1 MDSNKGRNIVIGALL
16 AAVAIMA
23 VGYAALAQTLTISG
37 TASIS
42 STWNVAIT
50 DITEGEATGSA
61 SNAAGSPTHDGTSA
75 TFNVNLVK
83 PGDKMVYQVTVTNS
97 GTLNAKL
104 TGLTVTPNDPNA
116 QGIYYKVTGVEQNV
130 TTLDA
135 SQTNTITVE
144 VGWNAADATMPTQK
158 TQELTVN
165 LTYTQY

>member
-1 MDSNKGRNIVIGALL
+1 MDTKAKNIIIGVLL

-23 VGYAALAQTLTISG
+23 VGYAALAQTLKING
-37 TASIS
+37 TASIT

-50 DITEGEATGSA
+50 GITEGTPTGSA
-61 SNAAGSPTHDGTSA
+61 TNAEDVSYDGTSA

-83 PGDKMVYQVTVTNS
+83 PGDKMVYEITVKNS

-104 TGLTVTPNDPNA
+104 TGLTVNPAEPAST
-116 QGIYYKVTGVEQNV
+116 GIYYKVTGVEQNV

-135 SQTNTITVE
+135 NAENTITVE
-144 VGWNAADATMPTQK
+144 VGWNASDTTMPVETTQA
-158 TQELTVN
+158 LTVN

>member
-1 MDSNKGRNIVIGALL
+1 MDTKAKNIIIGALL

-23 VGYAALAQTLTISG
+23 VGYAALAQTLKING
-37 TASIS
+37 TASIT

-50 DITEGEATGSA
+50 GITEGTPTGSA
-61 SNAAGSPTHDGTSA
+61 TNAEDVSYDGTSA

-83 PGDKMVYQVTVTNS
+83 PGDKMVYEITVKNS

-104 TGLTVTPNDPNA
+104 TGLTVNPAEPAST
-116 QGIYYKVTGVEQNV
+116 GIYYKVTGVEQNV

-135 SQTNTITVE
+135 DTENTITVE
-144 VGWNAADATMPTQK
+144 VGWNASDTTMPVETTQA
-158 TQELTVN
+158 LTVN

>member
-1 MDSNKGRNIVIGALL
+1 MSTNKGRNVVIGALL

-23 VGYAALAQTLTISG
+23 VGYAALAQTLTING
-37 TASIS
+37 TATIT

-50 DITEGEATGSA
+50 GISSGVATGTA
-61 SNAAGSPTHDGTSA
+61 TNGSEPSFTGTSA

-83 PGDKMVYQVTVTNS
+83 PGDKMVYEITVKNS

-104 TGLTVTPNDPNA
+104 TGLTVNPSDTADT
-116 QGIYYKVTGVEQNV
+116 GIYYKVTGVEQGT

-135 SQTNTITVE
+135 SRTNTITVE
-144 VGWNAADATMPTQK
+144 VGWNASDTTTPSAK
-158 TQELTVN
+158 TQALTVN